1 MHVDLGLTFRI
12 ITFLIT
18 LSVLIVLHE
27 WGHFIVAKLSRVR
40 VTDFAIGF
48 GPSLICIRYNGTNYR
63 INPFLVG
70 GYCLMLGEDGRKTEQ
85 SGVTAT
91 PVDLAAE
98 AGRFGT
104 DFQSKPV
111 FARLAIVLA
120 GPIMNFVLGFAIFL
134 IAFAAIGRQL
144 PTTTVASLSS
154 PTMPAAMAG
163 LRPGDT
169 ITAIDGKPVSDGT
182 AMVGQINRS
191 AGIPLTLSVRR
202 GAATLTIKVTPVS
215 TEVNGRRVGLT
226 GFSPA
231 FTSVPEP
238 FTRSVSEAWDQTA
251 LVLASTVGSL
261 VQLATHFTH
270 TAPQLS
276 GIIGIGQVATQIQ
289 QEGWGPYLVFAGSIS
304 ILLGFFNLLPLPAL
318 DGGRAAFFIAEI
330 LRGKPVDPEKE
341 GLVHVVGF
349 VVLMALMVVI
359 AFHDIQRLL
368 LHQSIL

>member
-1 MHVDLGLTFRI
+1 MHADLGLTFRI

-27 WGHFIVAKLSRVR
+27 WGHFIVAKLARVR

-48 GPSLICIRYNGTNYR
+48 GPSLISIRYKGTNYR

-70 GYCLMLGEDGRKTEQ
+70 GYCLMLGEDGRKAEQ

-91 PVDLAAE
+91 PVDPAE
-98 AGRFGT
+98 EPGRYGT
-104 DFQSKPV
+104 DFQGKPV
-111 FARLAIVLA
+111 LSRLAIVLA
-120 GPIMNFVLGFAIFL
+120 GPIMNFVLGFVIFVVAL
-134 IAFAAIGRQL
+134 AAIGRQF
-144 PTTTVASLSS
+144 PTTTVAALSS
-154 PTMPAAMAG
+154 PSMPAALAG

-169 ITAIDGKPVSDGT
+169 ITAIDGEPVHDGA
-182 AMVGQINRS
+182 AMVGRINRS
-191 AGIPLTLSVRR
+191 AGIPLVMSVRR
-202 GAATLTIKVTPVS
+202 GDSTLSIRVTPVA
-215 TEVNGRRVGLT
+215 TNVNGRRIGLT

-231 FTSVPEP
+231 FASARLPIARAVP
-238 FTRSVSEAWDQTA
+238 EAWDQTV
-251 LVLASTVGSL
+251 LVLASTVSSL
-261 VQLATHFTH
+261 VQLATNFAH

-276 GIIGIGQVATQIQ
+276 GIIGIGQVATQVQ

-318 DGGRAAFFIAEI
+318 DGGRAAFFVAEI

-368 LHQSIL
+368 LHQNIL